1 MEPNQSQKLALA
13 VNAIVANA
21 VTNDRAIQASR
32 MAAAFPNGSIDS
44 KRSNA
49 WCSFGFPENP
59 QFEFYHNL
67 YERYA
72 LANAAVSRLNDN
84 CFRTEP
90 EVIQGLPESR
100 ATAATAWEKKF
111 TTLAKRVDLWEKLRE
126 ADKRRL
132 VGRYSGLILKVR
144 DSKMFKDELG
154 KIGEAQLV
162 GLIPA
167 WEGQLTVTEWN
178 TDELSEFY
186 GDPKMYH
193 FIEAPTGGSPGRN
206 VEVHPS
212 RVIILGDLRDGTNFL
227 APGLNSL
234 INIFKIT
241 GSGAEGMV
249 KVAARQLGINFD
261 VGTDLE
267 GIVRASGAEALG
279 LQGLFDEVTTGMNSG
294 IDQTIVTQG
303 ATVTPLASA
312 VPDPKNHFD
321 INLQEFSA
329 SVDIPSKILV
339 GNQAGSLAS
348 DQDQKYMNK
357 RCQGRRIHRLT
368 PDIEYII
375 KRLTDCGVLKSTESS
390 VLWDDLTESSQ
401 SERFAT
407 AKTLAEICQMLIAT
421 GDAPFTAEEIRET
434 AGFSAIPTGDPLG
447 EDMGDDPL
455 ADEPPADPLAQ

>member
-21 VTNDRAIQASR
+21 VTNDRAMQASR

-49 WCSFGFPENP
+49 WCSFGFPDNP

-67 YERYA
+67 YDRYA

-84 CFRTEP
+84 CFQTEP

-111 TTLAKRVDLWEKLRE
+111 ATLAKRIGLWEKFRE

-144 DSKMFKDELG
+144 DSKRFNEELG
-154 KIGEAQLV
+154 RIGEAQLV

-167 WEGQLTVTEWN
+167 WEGQLTVTEWDTN
-178 TDELSEFY
+178 ELSEFY
-186 GDPKMYH
+186 GEPKMYQ
-193 FIEAPTGGSPGRN
+193 FVEAPTGGSPGRN

-249 KVAARQLGINFD
+249 KVAARQLGINFEKD
-261 VGTDLE
+261 VDLD
-267 GIVRASGAEALG
+267 G
-279 LQGLFDEVTTGMNSG
+279 LLRSAGPGYDSLQTLFDEVTTGMNSG
-294 IDQTIVTQG
+294 IDQTIVTKG
-303 ATVTPLASA
+303 ATVNPLASA

-321 INLQEFSA
+321 INLQEYSA

-375 KRLTDCGVLKSTESS
+375 KRLTDCGVLKATESS

-401 SERFAT
+401 DDRMTIVGKMADIN
-407 AKTLAEICQMLIAT
+407 AKMLAT
-421 GDAPFTAEEIRET
+421 GDTVFTEEEMREVGGYT
-434 AGFSAIPTGDPLG
+434 PKQQDIPLG
-447 EDMGDDPL
+447 EDMTDDPL
-455 ADEPPADPLAQ
+455 ADEPPADPFAQ

>member
-21 VTNDRAIQASR
+21 VTNDRAMQASR

-49 WCSFGFPENP
+49 WCSFGFPDNP

-84 CFRTEP
+84 CFQTEP

-111 TTLAKRVDLWEKLRE
+111 TTLAKRIGLWEKFRE

-144 DSKMFKDELG
+144 DSKLFKDELG
-154 KIGEAQLV
+154 RIGEAQLV

-167 WEGQLTVTEWN
+167 WEGQLTVTEWDTN
-178 TDELSEFY
+178 ELSEFY
-186 GDPKMYH
+186 GEPKMYQ
-193 FIEAPTGGSPGRN
+193 FVEAPTGGSPGRN

-321 INLQEFSA
+321 INLQEYSA

-375 KRLTDCGVLKSTESS
+375 RRLTDCGVLKATESS

-401 SERFAT
+401 SDRFAT
-407 AKTLAEICQMLIAT
+407 AKTLAEICQMLLAS

-447 EDMGDDPL
+447 EDMDDDPL
-455 ADEPPADPLAQ
+455 ADDQPADPLAQ

>member
-21 VTNDRAIQASR
+21 VTNDRAMQASR

-49 WCSFGFPENP
+49 WCSFGFPDNP

-84 CFRTEP
+84 CFQTEP

-111 TTLAKRVDLWEKLRE
+111 TTLAKRIGLWEKFRE

-144 DSKMFKDELG
+144 DSKRFKDDLG

-167 WEGQLTVTEWN
+167 WEGQLSVTEWDTN
-178 TDELSEFY
+178 ELSEFY
-186 GDPKMYH
+186 GEPKMYQ
-193 FIEAPTGGSPGRN
+193 FVEAPTGGSPCRN

-249 KVAARQLGINFD
+249 KVAARQLGINFEKD
-261 VGTDLE
+261 VDLD
-267 GIVRASGAEALG
+267 G
-279 LQGLFDEVTTGMNSG
+279 LLRSAGPGYDSLQTLFDEVTTGMNSG
-294 IDQTIVTQG
+294 IDQTIVTKG
-303 ATVTPLASA
+303 ATVNPLASA

-321 INLQEFSA
+321 INLQEYSA

-375 KRLTDCGVLKSTESS
+375 KRLTDCGVLKATESS
-390 VLWDDLTESSQ
+390 VIWDDLTESSQ

-407 AKTLAEICQMLIAT
+407 AKTLAEICQILLAT
-421 GDAPFTAEEIRET
+421 GETPFTAEEIRET
-434 AGFSAIPTGDPLG
+434 AGFSSMPAGDTLG
-447 EDMGDDPL
+447 ENDEDPL
-455 ADEPPADPLAQ
+455 AIETDPLAQ

>member
-21 VTNDRAIQASR
+21 VTNDRAMQASR

-49 WCSFGFPENP
+49 WCSFGFPDNP

-84 CFRTEP
+84 CFQTEP

-100 ATAATAWEKKF
+100 ATAATAWEKRF
-111 TTLAKRVDLWEKLRE
+111 TTLAKRIGLWEKFRE

-144 DSKMFKDELG
+144 DSKRFKDDLG
-154 KIGEAQLV
+154 RIGEAQLV

-167 WEGQLTVTEWN
+167 WEGQLTVSEWDTN
-178 TDELSEFY
+178 EKSDSY
-186 GDPKMYH
+186 GDPKMYQ
-193 FIEAPTGGSPGRN
+193 FVEAPTGGSPGRN

-261 VGTDLE
+261 ADVDLDSMLRSA
-267 GIVRASGAEALG
+267 GPGYDS
-279 LQGLFDEVTTGMNSG
+279 LQTLFDEVTTGMNSG
-294 IDQTIVTQG
+294 IDQTIVTKG
-303 ATVTPLASA
+303 ASVTPLASA

-375 KRLTDCGVLKSTESS
+375 KRLTDCGVLKATESS

-407 AKTLAEICQMLIAT
+407 AKTLAEICQMLLAT

-447 EDMGDDPL
+447 EDMDDDPL
-455 ADEPPADPLAQ
+455 VDEPPADPLAQ

>member
-21 VTNDRAIQASR
+21 VTNDRAMQASR

-49 WCSFGFPENP
+49 WCSFGFPDNP

-84 CFRTEP
+84 CFQTEP

-111 TTLAKRVDLWEKLRE
+111 TTLAKRIGLWEKFRE

-144 DSKMFKDELG
+144 DSKRFNEDLG
-154 KIGEAQLV
+154 RIGEAQLV

-167 WEGQLTVTEWN
+167 WEGQLTVTEWDTN
-178 TDELSEFY
+178 ELSEFY
-186 GDPKMYH
+186 GEPKMYQ
-193 FIEAPTGGSPGRN
+193 FVEAPTGGSPGRN

-321 INLQEFSA
+321 INLQEYSA

-375 KRLTDCGVLKSTESS
+375 KRLTDCGVLKATESS

-401 SERFAT
+401 SDRFAT
-407 AKTLAEICQMLIAT
+407 AKTLAEICQMLLAT

-447 EDMGDDPL
+447 EDMDDDPL
-455 ADEPPADPLAQ
+455 ADELPANPLAQ

>member
-1 MEPNQSQKLALA
+1 
-13 VNAIVANA
+13 
-21 VTNDRAIQASR
+21 

-49 WCSFGFPENP
+49 WCSFGFPDNP

-84 CFRTEP
+84 CFQTEP

-111 TTLAKRVDLWEKLRE
+111 TALAKRIGLWEKFRE

-144 DSKMFKDELG
+144 DSKRFKDELG

-167 WEGQLTVTEWN
+167 WEGQLTVTEWDTN
-178 TDELSEFY
+178 ELSEFY
-186 GDPKMYH
+186 GEPKMYQ
-193 FIEAPTGGSPGRN
+193 FVEAPTGGSPGRN

-261 VGTDLE
+261 ADVDLDSMLRSA
-267 GIVRASGAEALG
+267 GPGYDS
-279 LQGLFDEVTTGMNSG
+279 LQTLFDEVTTGMNSG
-294 IDQTIVTQG
+294 IDQTIVTKG
-303 ATVTPLASA
+303 ATVNPLASA

-321 INLQEFSA
+321 INLQEYSA

-375 KRLTDCGVLKSTESS
+375 KRLTDCGVLKATESS

-401 SERFAT
+401 SDRFAT
-407 AKTLAEICQMLIAT
+407 AKTLAEICQMLLAT

-447 EDMGDDPL
+447 EDMDDDSL
-455 ADEPPADPLAQ
+455 ADEPPVDPLAQ